1 MASPFSGALQLT
13 DLDDFIGP
21 SQNCIKPVKVAKK
34 PGSGIAKIHIEDDGS
49 YFQVNQVRTLRSH
62 HIPAGGWRWQ
72 EGEGGWGVDLKHTS
86 SSAFPSRRCG
96 HPETHCISPA
106 LSLVTFTD
114 HGELR

>member
-49 YFQVNQVRTLRSH
+49 YFQVNQFLLTSRTEEPRS
-62 HIPAGGWRWQ
+62 WRR
-72 EGEGGWGVDLKHTS
+72 
-86 SSAFPSRRCG
+86 PR
-96 HPETHCISPA
+96 SP
-106 LSLVTFTD
+106 
-114 HGELR
+114 